1 MAQRIAR
8 PIHVIVAWFLV
19 AGLLVQVFLA
29 GMGVFSSA
37 TEFETHRQFGY
48 LLTLLPVVLIVTA
61 LLGRFG
67 RWEAIAAAV
76 MFGQFILQSVLVF
89 QRDSVPPI
97 AALHP
102 VNGFVM
108 LLIAVWL
115 ARDAWRVFQA
125 GSDEDPVE
133 SLAPET
139 PSA

>member
-8 PIHVIVAWFLV
+8 PVHLFVAWLLV

-48 LLTLLPVVLIVTA
+48 WLTLLPVVLVVTGI
-61 LLGRFG
+61 LGRFG
-67 RWEAIAAAV
+67 RWEVIAAAV
-76 MFGQFILQSVLVF
+76 MLGQFILQSVLVF
-89 QRDSVPPI
+89 QRDSVPAI

-102 VNGFVM
+102 VNGFVI

-115 ARDAWRVFQA
+115 ARDAWRVFQV
-125 GSDEDPVE
+125 GSHEEPAE